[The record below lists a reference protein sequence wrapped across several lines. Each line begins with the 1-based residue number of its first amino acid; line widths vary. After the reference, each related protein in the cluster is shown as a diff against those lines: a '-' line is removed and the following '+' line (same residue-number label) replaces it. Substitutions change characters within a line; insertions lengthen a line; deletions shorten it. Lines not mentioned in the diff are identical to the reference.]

1 MQCFIKLLIMKQKK
15 QNLFVVLLIFM
26 LIWSI
31 LLNWSQSRQVER
43 LMRRM
48 DKMVNVQE
56 DLSAHLDELEQF
68 ESDEYGSK

>member
-68 ESDEYGSK
+68 EADEYGSK